1 MELYF
6 LARCAQMML
15 LKQCIRRAVQEGL
28 VRHFPISIHAMFF
41 FPQIQF
47 ILQCPPSWRAL
58 QLLNLLHLVDRR
70 SMWVRWSGRI
80 LNGHVLR
87 RVGLQS
93 EPYVY
98 IYIRYFLSIQL
109 HIYIYH
115 LLFLHAGSCTCRDGE
130 PFQQRIG
137 DGTGQGPQPVL
148 IESNKMLFF
157 NAFFFVLTVR
167 MFRLCIL
174 GLLRNHLQ
182 TRRIGS

>member
-41 FPQIQF
+41 SPNSVHSAMPA
-47 ILQCPPSWRAL
+47 LLTCPAASELAAPGGPEIDVSEVIRK
-58 QLLNLLHLVDRR
+58 NLERTR
-70 SMWVRWSGRI
+70 SQEGWFAEWAI
-80 LNGHVLR
+80 C
-87 RVGLQS
+87 
-93 EPYVY
+93 